1 MESRF
6 RNNRQ
11 LLLRKGVRMELRVT
25 TDIYDYYKSMRV
37 TRLNQQEG

>member
-25 TDIYDYYKSMRV
+25 TDICDYYKSMRV